1 MEITT
6 IPLGPRVLQFDLKCL
21 CLGIFANKPVAAFES
36 LFCGRP
42 GKRLFPAV
50 PIPVIVPQMLAFRF

>member
-36 LFCGRP
+36 LFCARP
-42 GKRLFPAV
+42 GLPDAHEA
-50 PIPVIVPQMLAFRF
+50 LALGG